1 MGDNFVKFTKYLSVE
16 NTIGGIDSKGDIY
29 FASSDGN
36 NLRKFKKISRKGK
49 LPLDLFDQA
58 SI

>member
-1 MGDNFVKFTKYLSVE
+1 MKFTKYLSVE